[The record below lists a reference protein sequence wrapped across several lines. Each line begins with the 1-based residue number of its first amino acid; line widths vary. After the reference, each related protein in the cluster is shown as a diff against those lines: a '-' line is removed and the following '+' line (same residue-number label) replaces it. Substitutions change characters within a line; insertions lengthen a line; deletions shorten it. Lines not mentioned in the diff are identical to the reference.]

1 MYLFIGGQ
9 EWIIILIAIVI
20 ILIWGP
26 SKLPSLARG
35 MGEAIREFRKA
46 ASGVVEEE
54 VKRTEKKEEI
64 DQKIIEM
71 ARSLGISTEGKTKE
85 QILDEINKRLAE
97 LKKS

>member
-1 MYLFIGGQ
+1 MYLFVGPQ
-9 EWIIILIAIVI
+9 EMILILIAIVI

-26 SKLPSLARG
+26 SKLPALARG
-35 MGEAIREFRKA
+35 MGEAIREFRRA
-46 ASGVVEEE
+46 ASGVEEH
-54 VKRTEKKEEI
+54 KREEKKEEI

-85 QILDEINKRLAE
+85 QILDEINKKLAE